1 MEHPCQKT
9 QGCRTPYSSIQE
21 HHTMSGPYRKQGL
34 EMQIQALEGTVLAR
48 GDEHGNG
55 FVK

>member
-1 MEHPCQKT
+1 
-9 QGCRTPYSSIQE
+9 
-21 HHTMSGPYRKQGL
+21 MSGPYRKQGL